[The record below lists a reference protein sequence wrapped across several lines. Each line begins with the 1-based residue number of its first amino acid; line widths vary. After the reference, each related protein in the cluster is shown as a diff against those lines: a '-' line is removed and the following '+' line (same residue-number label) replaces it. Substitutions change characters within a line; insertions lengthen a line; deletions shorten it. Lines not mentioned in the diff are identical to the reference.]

1 MKSEITASSRYSPAR
16 RQLVLLVVFG
26 FCLILSLV
34 SFYVVR
40 AWEQT
45 RFEFEF
51 ERQARNQ
58 ANRVNESFQE
68 YQRAVE
74 FVGSFLEHTVGAS
87 RKEFKGFAE
96 NILATYPGMQAVS
109 WNLRIRDNQ
118 RRIYEEAGRKEGF
131 QGFQFTEK
139 GAGGKVVPA
148 ATRPEY
154 VVVYYIE
161 PLKGNRAA
169 LGFDIASNPQRLRT
183 IEKARDSGKIV
194 VTEKIILVQDKEEQP
209 GVLILSPL
217 YKHGVPLD
225 APSKRHVYLEG
236 FSVGVLRI
244 GQVIQKTLFM
254 DSLEWMNLY
263 LFDESNEQGNQLLY
277 YTTGGN
283 SRSPL
288 HKEQIEAGFHWAT
301 QFEVGGRQWKI
312 IMTPSAAYE
321 SSRRSLQPW
330 FVLGG
335 MLLFTFFLLLYL
347 QRSFGYTRN
356 LEKEISER
364 EKAEQALHR
373 YKQQLEDTVRER
385 TNDLGERIKELNC
398 LYGISH
404 LVAQKD
410 ISLEDIFQGAVDLIP
425 RSWQY
430 PDITCARV
438 VFKQQ
443 QVESHALQ
451 MTVRNIETAGF
462 QQSAWMQKEY
472 IYVDGQHIGTL
483 EVYYLEKKPARDE
496 GPFLKEERGL
506 LTAVADELGRI
517 IERFRSEKNLKQ
529 AKEEAESAN
538 RAKSEFLA
546 NMSHEIRT
554 PMNAIIGFS
563 EILDSLVIDQK
574 QKNYLSSIQVAS
586 KSLLTLINDIL
597 DLSKIEAGKLEIVYE
612 NTELGLI
619 LNEIRQ
625 VFGLKIQ
632 KKQLDFSID
641 IDPQLPSMLLMDE
654 IRIRQILLNLVGNA
668 VKFTDQGGIFI
679 TVKQVRRHPDNR
691 KLDLVIAVKDTG
703 IGIPDD
709 QINVIFESFR
719 QQEGQ
724 SNRKYGGTGLGLTI
738 SKRLI
743 EMMDGE
749 ISVESVV
756 REGTV
761 FYVRLNNVA
770 ISEMGAVKAV
780 PDKQFR
786 LNHILFDQTLI
797 LVVDDIVSNRDL
809 ITELLSRAGLNPMQ
823 AEDGQT
829 AVMLAEE
836 HLPDLILMDIR
847 MPVMD
852 GYQAQTMIRANP
864 KTAHI
869 PIIALTA
876 SVDAEEMNRIKEAGF
891 EGFLS
896 KPIDMERLFSEIAR
910 YARYHQDAA
919 PVETEAVSGPDYPR
933 IEETEPVEQLPEL
946 LDTLKHQS
954 LPVWEELT
962 GALDMDRIHDFVT
975 SILELSEKHRAED
988 LRVFSQNILD
998 YIDRFDVEEIEL
1010 SLRSFPDVISRLAL
1024 LEKEM

>member
-1 MKSEITASSRYSPAR
+1 
-16 RQLVLLVVFG
+16 
-26 FCLILSLV
+26 
-34 SFYVVR
+34 
-40 AWEQT
+40 
-45 RFEFEF
+45 
-51 ERQARNQ
+51 
-58 ANRVNESFQE
+58 
-68 YQRAVE
+68 
-74 FVGSFLEHTVGAS
+74 
-87 RKEFKGFAE
+87 
-96 NILATYPGMQAVS
+96 S

-161 PLKGNRAA
+161 PLKGNKAA
-169 LGFDIASNPQRLRT
+169 LGFDIASNPQRLKT

-194 VTEKIILVQDKEEQP
+194 VTEKINLVQGKEEQP

-225 APSKRHVYLEG
+225 TPSKRHIYLEG

-277 YTTGGN
+277 STTGGN
-283 SRSPL
+283 STL
-288 HKEQIEAGFHWAT
+288 LLDKEQIEAGYHWAT
-301 QFEVGGRQWKI
+301 QFAVGGRQWKL
-312 IMTPSAAYE
+312 IMTPSTAYE

-356 LEKEISER
+356 LEKEIFER
-364 EKAEQALHR
+364 EKAEQELNR

-443 QVESHALQ
+443 QVESQDLQ

-462 QQSAWMQKEY
+462 QQSAWMQNEH
-472 IYVDGQHIGTL
+472 IYVDGQPIGTL
-483 EVYYLEKKPARDE
+483 EVYYLVEKPARDE
-496 GPFLKEERGL
+496 GPFLKEERAL
-506 LTAVADELGRI
+506 LKAVTDELSRI
-517 IERFRSEKNLKQ
+517 IERFRAEGNLKQ

-612 NTELGLI
+612 NTDLGLI

-641 IDPQLPSMLLMDE
+641 IDPQLPSMLLLDE
-654 IRIRQILLNLVGNA
+654 IRIRQILLNLVGNS

-679 TVKQVRRHPDNR
+679 TVTQVGRHPDNR
-691 KLDLVIAVKDTG
+691 SLDLVIAVKDTG

-709 QINVIFESFR
+709 QINLIFESFR

-743 EMMDGE
+743 EMMEGE

-756 REGTV
+756 GQGTV

-770 ISEMGAVKAV
+770 ISEIGAVKAV
-780 PDKQFR
+780 PDKQFS
-786 LNHILFDQTLI
+786 LNNIQFAKALI

-809 ITELLSRAGLNPMQ
+809 ITELLSRAGLSPMQ

-836 HLPDLILMDIR
+836 HFPDLILMDIR

-876 SVDAEEMNRIKEAGF
+876 SVDAQETNRIKEAGF
-891 EGFLS
+891 DGFLS
-896 KPIDMERLFSEIAR
+896 KPVDVERLFSEIAR
-910 YARYHQDAA
+910 YVNYHQDTA
-919 PVETEAVSGPDYPR
+919 PVETEAVSGPDQPR
-933 IEETEPVEQLPEL
+933 IETTETVVLLPEL
-946 LDTLKHQS
+946 LDTLKNQS
-954 LPVWEELT
+954 LPVWEELK

-975 SILELSEKHRAED
+975 SILELSEKHRSED
-988 LRVFSQNILD
+988 LRLFSQNILD
-998 YIDRFDVEEIEL
+998 CIDRFDVEEIEL
-1010 SLRSFPDVISRLAL
+1010 ALRSFPDVITSLAL
-1024 LEKEM
+1024 LGKEV